1 MLKELLA
8 SLDRSGYVNIMLHPP
23 KFQDREGEEAKI
35 LRRAYAEADVEVP
48 AKFRVSP
55 TTAE

>member
-1 MLKELLA
+1 MYILRGIHA
-8 SLDRSGYVNIMLHPP
+8 QRIAGDPP

-35 LRRAYAEADVEVP
+35 LRRAYAEAGVEVP
-48 AKFRVSP
+48 AKFRVSL